1 MFNLFTVFSLVVSLD
16 LPKTHNTA
24 SYRKFI
30 NCIKELSLCIIS
42 LYCSAWPS
50 FCLSIYCLI
59 YIICFVCFAI
69 SLRLYSY
76 GQRVFVKDTEI
87 LNKKK
92 CTIFPAYSLVLEVQ
106 GVPRDIFT
114 IITPSLLIYT
124 DVASMCLV
132 CLFFF
137 LHVDTLDHDG
147 PLIPDPIKCS
157 WDPHPDLDHCS
168 FISGYILHGRIQR
181 GRGCSYHRSPNAALI
196 CSPLSIRIPKP
207 VISKSGFVSE
217 LEPWSILPSELHL
230 YTNSC
235 PGWILIRI
243 ELIVRIWDLGSGSK
257 SHRLWAM
264 LS

>member
-42 LYCSAWPS
+42 LYCSAWLS

-106 GVPRDIFT
+106 GVPPGHLHHNNSQST
-114 IITPSLLIYT
+114 HIYRCGQY
-124 DVASMCLV
+124 VSGLSV
-132 CLFFF
+132 FFS
-137 LHVDTLDHDG
+137 T
-147 PLIPDPIKCS
+147 
-157 WDPHPDLDHCS
+157 
-168 FISGYILHGRIQR
+168 GRYPR
-181 GRGCSYHRSPNAALI
+181 
-196 CSPLSIRIPKP
+196 
-207 VISKSGFVSE
+207 
-217 LEPWSILPSELHL
+217 PWWTS
-230 YTNSC
+230 
-235 PGWILIRI
+235 
-243 ELIVRIWDLGSGSK
+243 DSGSNQ
-257 SHRLWAM
+257 M
-264 LS
+264 